1 MGTPQNGPSNAA
13 RSRDVLQTSI
23 REAAAKAQELQR
35 QAGAAQTSL
44 KEATAKVQQLQQQA
58 ADAQQMIV
66 VYQEQEGVIARALAD
81 AERATEQII
90 QSARAAAE
98 ETAVAAKAAAAQ
110 TMAAAKAAAEETAQS
125 ARTAAAE
132 TLRHARESAE
142 AQAHAAERVTAAAK
156 AEAEEIAQA
165 ARAAAEDA
173 LARARASA
181 QEQLQAAERTTAAA
195 KAEAEETARAARAAA
210 EDALAR
216 ARASAQEQLQAA
228 ERTTAAA
235 KAEAEEI
242 ARAARA
248 AAEDAL
254 ARARASAQE
263 QLQAAEHAA
272 AEQLARLR
280 VESDR
285 LVEETNHEV
294 DEVKKSAEQ
303 YVAGIAAKL
312 ETFIVDREGVSR
324 GLETLVKKQME
335 SLQALTRLRLELQRE
350 TLPVLNRLMRGLRG
364 DVGPEPEIEPLEALS
379 ELPDQVDQ
387 PSAGAEETPAP
398 ETDAGGVR
406 DPLPQH
412 HGEIVVSP
420 IHSFLQA
427 TKFMAALSQI
437 KGVASV
443 KLRSYAGSKAVIELV
458 TEGLAIGS
466 IDGRM
471 IDGFPLEVV
480 ESTEERLTLRIG
492 TSTPRPVVS

>member
-156 AEAEEIAQA
+156 AEAEEIAQ
-165 ARAAAEDA
+165 
-173 LARARASA
+173 
-181 QEQLQAAERTTAAA
+181 
-195 KAEAEETARAARAAA
+195 AARAAA